1 MKKLSP
7 AMETALR
14 DKLLWELGVTRS
26 HHIQKNTR
34 DALSA
39 RGLVVLVDGYFFD
52 GQGINLRGRVHVL
65 TPDGLEYLARTAIR
79 WSELRSIEWR
89 QQINRA
95 HARALETGA

>member
-14 DKLLWELGVTRS
+14 DKLLWELGVTSS
-26 HHIQKNTR
+26 HHIQKSTR
-34 DALSA
+34 DALA
-39 RGLVVLVDGYFFD
+39 AHGLFVLVDGYFFFGD
-52 GQGINLRGRVHVL
+52 GSVIRGRVHVL
-65 TPDGLEYLARTAIR
+65 TPDGLEYLARTATR